1 MSSKII
7 SYDLGTG
14 GLKASLFS
22 ESGALLGF
30 EFESYPTRN
39 LSAHTQEQAPSDWWR
54 AIVISTRR
62 LIESC
67 AVDPAEI
74 VSLAISGHSL
84 GVVPIDKEGRLLV
97 EQTPIWSDKRA
108 KSEAEE
114 FFGRVDYR
122 EWYMATGNGFPAE
135 CYSIF
140 KILWYRNN
148 LPEAYS
154 KIDCI
159 LGTKDYCN
167 FLFTGRRV
175 TDHSYASGSGVYSL
189 KARGYC
195 DVYVEA
201 SGIDRSILP
210 EIIESTDV
218 VGTITAEAAAETG
231 LPMGVKVICGGV
243 DNSCMA
249 LGAGGFRD
257 GHLYT
262 SLGSSA
268 WIALSSSEPVVNFE
282 TKPYVFAHVVKDM
295 YASAT
300 CIFSAG
306 TSLSWV
312 LDNLYPDL
320 SGDEKYLQLAKMAS
334 ESTIG
339 ANGLLFNPSLA
350 GGSMLEQS
358 ANICGGFVGLNL
370 SHNRCDV
377 MRATLEGIALNLRI
391 ALDELMRESG
401 KQSSMLMVGGGA
413 KSAYWMELFA
423 NIYGLTTLKSSIDQE
438 CASLGA
444 AALAAVGAG
453 LWSDFERIATQHNI
467 EATYTPDDDVKRQYD
482 AILPRFKRLASML
495 SEFGDILA
503 GESRE

>member
-7 SYDLGTG
+7 AYDLGTG

-22 ESGALLGF
+22 DGGELLGF
-30 EFESYPTRN
+30 EFESYPTYN
-39 LSAHTQEQAPSDWWR
+39 LSAHVQEQSPADWWS
-54 AIVISTRR
+54 AIVASTKR
-62 LIESC
+62 LIVSTE
-67 AVDPAEI
+67 VDPAEI

-84 GVVPIDKEGRLLV
+84 GVVPIDKSGNLLV
-97 EQTPIWSDKRA
+97 DKTPIWSDKRA
-108 KSEAEE
+108 SQEAQE
-114 FFGRVDYR
+114 FFETIDYR
-122 EWYMATGNGFPAE
+122 SWYMATGNGFPAE

-140 KILWYRNN
+140 KIMWYRKHC
-148 LPEAYS
+148 AHIFGS
-154 KIDCI
+154 IDCI

-189 KARGYC
+189 EDRAYSQEYI
-195 DVYVEA
+195 DA
-201 SGIDRSILP
+201 SGIDRAILP
-210 EIIESTDV
+210 EIIEATDV
-218 VGTITAEAAAETG
+218 VGTITAEAAAECG

-268 WIALSSSEPVVNFE
+268 WIALSSSSPVVNFE
-282 TKPYVFAHVVKDM
+282 TKPYVFAHVVKNM

-320 SGDEKYLQLAKMAS
+320 SGDEKYIQLANMAR
-334 ESTIG
+334 ESTVG

-350 GGSMLEQS
+350 GGSMLEES

-370 SHNRCDV
+370 SHDRDDV

-401 KQSSMLMVGGGA
+401 QQSSMLMVGGGA
-413 KSAYWMELFA
+413 KSPYWMELFA
-423 NIYGLTTLKSSIDQE
+423 NIYGLEIIKSSIDQE

-444 AALAAVGAG
+444 ASLAAVGAG
-453 LWSDFERIATQHNI
+453 LWSDFELIESQHNV
-467 EATYTPDDDVKRQYD
+467 EATYQPDVDIKRLYD
-482 AILPRFKRLASML
+482 QILPKFKKL
-495 SEFGDILA
+495 SSLLSQFGDILA
-503 GESRE
+503 E